1 MPDIIGRI
9 KRLRTG
15 GVTGA
20 GFTENNIKMMG
31 ALLAPFLA
39 GWSFIKFFLPVENY
53 DINVTILLVFWLLWC
68 ILLWAYAKSDANNYI
83 VFPQSKWRFPD
94 GSSRTFDLKVPP
106 DSWELVKEFKNG
118 DKGYEVG
125 FSDTFLFD
133 DPDLPFPLLF
143 NRAYWILPALWD
155 TSFQRRAYGEFFHKG
170 VYVTKPDCED
180 ISVYVT
186 HYEPTDLGNIPV
198 CIINDCAL
206 TYQQTIENAKR
217 MDRGEKALYNAKV
230 LAHRQERKKRLSLLG
245 HTAFLEDR
253 VAVAEKDAS
262 KDFKKSADE
271 RMKAS
276 RRRHARIMDVKEG
289 LLTRIF
295 NLKNVAIAIIVIAII
310 YFAGRL
316 IFHVW

>member
-1 MPDIIGRI
+1 MVDIVGRI
-9 KRLRTG
+9 RRWRTG

-39 GWSFIKFFLPVENY
+39 GWSVVKFLLPVEMY
-53 DINVTILLVFWLLWC
+53 DLNVSVLLLGWLLWC

-83 VFPQSKWRFPD
+83 CFPQSKWKFPD
-94 GSSRTFDLKVPP
+94 GSCRTFDLKVPP
-106 DSWELVKEFKNG
+106 DSWEKIQDFKNG
-118 DKGYEVG
+118 DKGYKVM

-143 NRAYWILPALWD
+143 NKAYWILPALWD
-155 TSFQRRAYGEFFHKG
+155 KAFQRRAYGEFFHKG

-186 HYEPTDLGNIPV
+186 HYEPTDEGNIPV

-206 TYQQTIENAKR
+206 TYQETMRQAKR
-217 MDRGEKALYNAKV
+217 MTIGEVANLNAKI
-230 LAHRQERKKRLSLLG
+230 LAHRDERKKRLALLS

-253 VAVAEKDAS
+253 VEVAEKDAS
-262 KDFKKSADE
+262 KDYKHSADE
-271 RMKAS
+271 RMKAT
-276 RRRHARIMDVKEG
+276 RKRHARIMDVKEP

-295 NLKNVAIAIIVIAII
+295 NLKNVAIALLAITGI
-310 YFAGRL
+310 FLAGRL
-316 IFHVW
+316 IFHLW